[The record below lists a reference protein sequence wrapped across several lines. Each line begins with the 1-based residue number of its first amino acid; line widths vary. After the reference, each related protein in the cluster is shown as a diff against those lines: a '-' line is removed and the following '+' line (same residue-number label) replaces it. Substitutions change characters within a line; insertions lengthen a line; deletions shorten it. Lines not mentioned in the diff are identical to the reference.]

1 MNKQIDINDVVH
13 AILRGMMDQH
23 PSEITIG
30 DFKLNCFYI
39 ASAAGKKH
47 LAPTFQQATLK
58 LAEWIEMYGLDHLS
72 FSLWSIDEEGQP
84 AKWTDLSSNEIFYL
98 SVYNYLLKS
107 RTPFESK
114 GVVKFIDDKI
124 IPAVMIDNY
133 EEVYKDEILFRFFMD
148 APAMLCQDGIIRSRR
163 ELLEQYEF
171 EEDDEIYERLMS
183 SRASY
188 TAAL

>member
-1 MNKQIDINDVVH
+1 
-13 AILRGMMDQH
+13 MDRFV
-23 PSEITIG
+23 I
-30 DFKLNCFYI
+30 
-39 ASAAGKKH
+39 
-47 LAPTFQQATLK
+47 
-58 LAEWIEMYGLDHLS
+58 
-72 FSLWSIDEEGQP
+72 
-84 AKWTDLSSNEIFYL
+84 L

-171 EEDDEIYERLMS
+171 EEDDEIYDDFVAFL
-183 SRASY
+183 
-188 TAAL
+188 TDLNDLLGIGG

>member
-1 MNKQIDINDVVH
+1 MTSFTLIPWND
-13 AILRGMMDQH
+13 GST

-39 ASAAGKKH
+39 ASGCRKETSC
-47 LAPTFQQATLK
+47 PTFQQATLK

-133 EEVYKDEILFRFFMD
+133 EEVQGIVFFFFRVLFYGCSGCAVPRR
-148 APAMLCQDGIIRSRR
+148 IIRS
-163 ELLEQYEF
+163 
-171 EEDDEIYERLMS
+171 
-183 SRASY
+183 
-188 TAAL
+188 

>member
-1 MNKQIDINDVVH
+1 MNKQIDLNDVVH

-72 FSLWSIDEEGQP
+72 FSLWSIDEEGQQP
-84 AKWTDLSSNEIFYL
+84 NGQICHPTKYSTC
-98 SVYNYLLKS
+98 
-107 RTPFESK
+107 
-114 GVVKFIDDKI
+114 
-124 IPAVMIDNY
+124 
-133 EEVYKDEILFRFFMD
+133 LFTTI
-148 APAMLCQDGIIRSRR
+148 C
-163 ELLEQYEF
+163 
-171 EEDDEIYERLMS
+171 
-183 SRASY
+183 
-188 TAAL
+188 